1 MKRKSVTGE
10 VYGNLTIIGDGAAY
24 YKSRARKVAVQCTCG
39 NIKEVFLTSL
49 RCGDTSSCG
58 CKTNELRSTHGK
70 TGTRLYRIW
79 TNMKARCDN
88 PNGEYYAYYG
98 GRGITYC
105 DEWNDFQAFHDWAL
119 ANGYDSKLT
128 IDRKDNNL
136 GYCPSNCWW
145 TDRKHQQANRRA
157 ISGSSSK
164 YVGVSY
170 VPRNTNNPWVAS
182 IKADGRS
189 VNIGSFPTELEASHA
204 RDSYVKQN
212 NLPHTLNH

>member
-1 MKRKSVTGE
+1 MKSKSVTGE
-10 VYGNLTIIGDGAAY
+10 VYGNLTIIGDAY
-24 YKSRARKVAVQCTCG
+24 YKPSTARKVAVQCTCG
-39 NIKEVFLTSL
+39 NIKDVFLTSL

-58 CKTNELRSTHGK
+58 CKTKELQSTHGK
-70 TGTRLYRIW
+70 SGTQLYRTW

-88 PNGEYYAYYG
+88 PNAQYYADYG

-105 DEWNDFQAFHDWAL
+105 DEWNDFQAFYDWAL

-128 IDRKDNNL
+128 LDRKDNNL
-136 GYCPSNCWW
+136 GYCPSNCWF
-145 TDRKHQQANRRA
+145 TDRKNQQANRRA
-157 ISGSSSK
+157 VSGSSSK

-182 IKADGRS
+182 IKNDGS
-189 VNIGSFPTELEASHA
+189 NIIIGSFPTELEASHA

-212 NLPHTLNH
+212 NLPNTLNH